1 MGVCIINSK
10 SLLERL
16 ISQSYLFQATHP
28 VKTLLI
34 PCHKRRIIEA
44 AGPQSRL
51 SDLAIDALDGNV

>member
-1 MGVCIINSK
+1 MGVRTISSK
-10 SLLERL
+10 SRRERL
-16 ISQSYLFQATHP
+16 VSQSYLFHATHP